1 MFLLFK
7 LAYQNLDYDLV
18 IMLQVL
24 AACSCLIWIRTF
36 CLMPYY
42 RSDPTKTVF
51 QQSFIGRCFNKET
64 EIEAR
69 EPDESNVTL
78 KTIIPVFKS
87 VNTWQYAALY
97 TILCCRIKSI
107 QGWIFPWL
115 DWTYSNIDDD
125 QAKTIISDQLDFYGY
140 TYFVSPIVALFPGLL
155 SQLIKFITK
164 NDSIANLFTLVMLMT
179 ISEGF
184 IFDYEKT

>member
-1 MFLLFK
+1 M
-7 LAYQNLDYDLV
+7 
-18 IMLQVL
+18 
-24 AACSCLIWIRTF
+24 
-36 CLMPYY
+36 
-42 RSDPTKTVF
+42 
-51 QQSFIGRCFNKET
+51 
-64 EIEAR
+64 
-69 EPDESNVTL
+69 TL
-78 KTIIPVFKS
+78 KTIVPVLKS

-164 NDSIANLFTLVMLMT
+164 NDSIANLFTLVTLMT
-179 ISEGF
+179 ISQGSIPIVESF
-184 IFDYEKT
+184 Y